1 MISRLKQECGS
12 AFTVSAWQ
20 HPPCPDHVLQ
30 VKLEGMFKDMDV
42 SNDIMNAFR
51 NRAQSAEEPK
61 QEVCI
66 ICASALLKLF
76 TVLQIE
82 LSVRVLTK
90 GSWPNYPKM
99 EVPTWQLQMYG
110 ALRCWLQVCLPAQLQ
125 VLHEVGMLCVC
136 GHLRWTH
143 AGLFRILFVSSQWVS
158 TKLRAHSRAVYAAS
172 DVSCWSKGVTGA
184 GAVVAVPSHWCVLQ
198 VSLLQALVLLLFN
211 DVDSLTFEE
220 IRKGWLRHIECL
232 MIIYRMPVH
241 QSIK

>member
-1 MISRLKQECGS
+1 MRNTVYAQTHINGWFRSASADAELSMISRLKQECGS

-136 GHLRWTH
+136 
-143 AGLFRILFVSSQWVS
+143 
-158 TKLRAHSRAVYAAS
+158 AV
-172 DVSCWSKGVTGA
+172 T
-184 GAVVAVPSHWCVLQ
+184 
-198 VSLLQALVLLLFN
+198 
-211 DVDSLTFEE
+211 
-220 IRKGWLRHIECL
+220 
-232 MIIYRMPVH
+232 
-241 QSIK
+241 